1 MQIKFVNITYD
12 EKYVYATGTDLFTGV
27 TKKIRISRTDDD
39 DFQCE
44 GGYETVFYR
53 GAVALMID
61 LEMKNKLPEEKCY
74 MWE

>member
-1 MQIKFVNITYD
+1 MMK
-12 EKYVYATGTDLFTGV
+12 KYVYATGTDLFTGV
-27 TKKIRISRTDDD
+27 TKKIRISRTDDN

-53 GAVALMID
+53 GAVALMGD
-61 LEMKNKLPEEKCY
+61 LMDNGKLPKEKCY